1 MPALIGWLLIAC
13 AAVFPA
19 LGIYLNNRATRQSVW
34 PKQHCRII
42 RSVVVNLYE
51 TYKAD
56 VQFEY
61 AVSGATLTGTTIKSG
76 LLHYN
81 WRSPAERLCA
91 KYPVGSE
98 CTVYVNPANP
108 NDAVLEPGGDKFSI
122 VVIMLISAFLGLL
135 GLAIVG
141 ADA

>member
-1 MPALIGWLLIAC
+1 MPALIGWLLIAS

-19 LGIYLNNRATRQSVW
+19 LGIYLNNRASRQSVW
-34 PKQHCRII
+34 PKHRCRII
-42 RSVVVNLYE
+42 RSVVVNLHE

-76 LLHYN
+76 LLQYN

-98 CTVYVNPANP
+98 CTVHVNPANP

-122 VVIMLISAFLGLL
+122 VAIVLISAFLGLL

>member
-1 MPALIGWLLIAC
+1 MSPLIGWLLVASG
-13 AAVFPA
+13 AVFPA
-19 LGIYLNNRATRQSVW
+19 LGVYVNSRASRQSLW
-34 PKQHCRII
+34 AKERCRIV

-61 AVSGATLTGTTIKSG
+61 TFSGAKLTGSTIKSG
-76 LLHYN
+76 LLQYN

-108 NDAVLEPGGDKFSI
+108 DDAVLEPGGDKFSI
-122 VVIMLISAFLGLL
+122 VVVVLISAFLGLF

-141 ADA
+141 TG